1 MPSKT
6 AFTVKYIMFLL
17 LFSYFT
23 PQMAFGQT
31 EKCLNIAITD
41 VKMQKLCTKTAVF
54 EITIMNKGLRTIDL
68 PDAKTLGIQYFWS
81 GNALYDSGDI
91 FIGGTLVH
99 NFGDYG
105 TSLSPDG
112 TYVLTVK
119 VPLAKKSRYQNY
131 LVFIADALFLYDECD
146 ELDNIK
152 GVAVK

>member
-1 MPSKT
+1 MSSKT
-6 AFTVKYIMFLL
+6 TFLSKYLLAFM
-17 LFSYFT
+17 LFAGFCLQT
-23 PQMAFGQT
+23 TFGQT
-31 EKCLNIAITD
+31 EKCLNMAISE
-41 VKMQKLCTKTAVF
+41 VKMLDLCTKNAVF
-54 EITIMNKGLRTIDL
+54 EITIVNTGLRPIDL

-91 FIGGTLVH
+91 FIGGTLIH
-99 NFGDYG
+99 DFGDYG
-105 TSLSPDG
+105 KSLSPDG
-112 TYVLTVK
+112 TYTIKVK